1 MDFAQKNKMPIPV
14 PFGGG
19 SNRELILVTSKKDRA
34 HLNTIGKSRLSK
46 EDGTDIAILL
56 TISGNGDEGTIE
68 FIENICAGTFAEGGR
83 SRSEQIMV
91 ATGVV
96 APSSLAKG
104 EGYDEVDKKRKQGLL
119 KFRKREQQ
127 EEMDDYDA

>member
-1 MDFAQKNKMPIPV
+1 MNDTKKSMPIPV

-19 SNRELILVTSKKDRA
+19 SNRELITVTGKKDRA

-56 TISGNGDEGTIE
+56 SIAGHNDEGTIA
-68 FIENICAGTFAEGGR
+68 FIENICAGTFAEGGL

-104 EGYDEVDKKRKQGLL
+104 QGYEDQDKKRRQRLL
-119 KFRKREQQ
+119 KFRKREQN
-127 EEMDDYDA
+127 EELEDPDA